1 MNVES
6 EHWIEALF
14 SKAQYIDTLS
24 RVNQG
29 PRPVF
34 SDDCIAIQC
43 LLWNVPTSMS
53 SFEFLAGFKRD
64 ILFWR
69 STV

>member
-43 LLWNVPTSMS
+43 LLWIQARYPV
-53 SFEFLAGFKRD
+53 LAEYG
-64 ILFWR
+64 L
-69 STV
+69 TAVC